1 MPLRALVARYLPA
14 SPGGVE
20 TGKGAGRQDLVG
32 LVREVRR
39 EIVGGERRKGAVE
52 GVLGKEVREVRVTDK
67 EGRDVRV
74 EWRDGAVGRVR
85 VGKDGRVE
93 KVVVLGER
101 GRAREIERKLGGGDG
116 RVEGLV
122 ERVRE
127 VAGLL

>member
-1 MPLRALVARYLPA
+1 M
-14 SPGGVE
+14 
-20 TGKGAGRQDLVG
+20 
-32 LVREVRR
+32 REVRR
-39 EIVGGERRKGAVE
+39 EIVGVERRKGAVE
-52 GVLGKEVREVRVTDK
+52 GGVLGKEVREVRVTDK
-67 EGRDVRV
+67 EGRDVRI

-101 GRAREIERKLGGGDG
+101 GRAREVERKLGGGDG